1 MIWHLAFL
9 ASSPPRLIE
18 VQARTEDNLFWDVD
32 CENILYPEPT
42 GSRVINW
49 REKYPR
55 PSSVLE
61 SVCRESRNVVEH
73 GWDWC
78 FGDRHD
84 GNLELVE
91 LDPVDETAKTVDSSK
106 VEERL
111 GSGFRRGIRFL
122 SDRDTIHIKTGKNGI
137 IQALKDARASTL
149 DLGSIRRIALDAY
162 LISHYLF
169 HRQLFEGWSNDD
181 GIVEEPMLK
190 GLQELLVVMDN
201 CPMDAYW
208 TVRPAWMGIGG
219 KMNLVGMKELSDEQ
233 LKQANQTIV
242 EKLGGNKLG
251 GNETLSVKAI
261 RRSELVSYISRES
274 ERFLGK

>member
-9 ASSPPRLIE
+9 ASEPPRLIE
-18 VQARTEDNLFWDVD
+18 VQARTEENLFWDVD
-32 CENILYPEPT
+32 CENIMYPEPT

-55 PSSVLE
+55 PPSVLE
-61 SVCRESRNVVEH
+61 SVCRESRNVVDH

-78 FGDRHD
+78 FGDAHRED
-84 GNLELVE
+84 LGMVE
-91 LDPVDETAKTVDSSK
+91 LDPVNETAKAVNSSE

-111 GSGFRRGIRFL
+111 ESGFRRGIQFL

-137 IQALKDARASTL
+137 IEALKDARASTL

-162 LISHYLF
+162 LVSHYLV
-169 HRQLFEGWSNDD
+169 HKQLFEGWSNND

-219 KMNLVGMKELSDEQ
+219 KVNLVGMKELSDEQ
-233 LKQANQTIV
+233 LRHSNELLV
-242 EKLGGNKLG
+242 EKLGKKLG
-251 GNETLSVKAI
+251 GNETLNVKAI